1 MGRLEGKSVLVTA
14 AGQGIGRA
22 SAVAMAKEG
31 AKVFATDIN
40 MESLKTLG
48 IDGIALTK
56 LDVLDDDSVANGV
69 SKANPDII
77 FNCAGFVHNGTVLE
91 ATPEDWDSAF
101 DLNVKSMYRTIQ
113 HALPNMLKKGN
124 GSIINMASAV
134 SSVIGAS

>member
-40 MESLKTLG
+40 MESLKTLDDYSHPN
-48 IDGIALTK
+48 IVTFK
-56 LDVLDDDSVANGV
+56 LDVLDDGSVANGV
-69 SKANPDII
+69 SKSSPDII

-91 ATPEDWDSAF
+91 ATTKDWDYAF
-101 DLNVKSMYRTIQ
+101 DLNVKSMLIQ
-113 HALPNMLKKGN
+113 KN
-124 GSIINMASAV
+124 GSVRFREILESKKNATFL
-134 SSVIGAS
+134 VIFFV